1 MGFET
6 GEKYVGQ
13 ERRSERQSELSA
25 IHQRL
30 RDGDAMMTEFRE
42 GLQANTALTQQ
53 TAATVARIDENTAG
67 FIAFSQDLV
76 AGTKFLCRCAKGVQ
90 WLAEM
95 IRRYWFVTGGLVAW
109 YAYATNQMGLLD
121 TALKVIKP

>member
-1 MGFET
+1 
-6 GEKYVGQ
+6 
-13 ERRSERQSELSA
+13 
-25 IHQRL
+25 
-30 RDGDAMMTEFRE
+30 MMTEFRE

-95 IRRYWFVTGGLVAW
+95 IRRYWLVTGGLVAW
-109 YAYATNQMGLLD
+109 YAYATNQTGLLD

>member
-1 MGFET
+1 MQFDT
-6 GEKYVGQ
+6 DKTYIGQ

-25 IHQRL
+25 IHRRL

-95 IRRYWFVTGGLVAW
+95 IRRYWLVTGGLVAW
-109 YAYATNQMGLLD
+109 YAYATNQTGLLD